1 VSGGLT
7 LGAALLLGIAAS
19 GHCLVMCGGI
29 SSALGLA
36 AGPSPGGRPQ
46 ASLIVAYQVG
56 RVASYAIAGAI
67 AGAALGWVVD
77 WLDLDALRRG
87 LRVLSALALVVAALV
102 AFGMLRDPGSGAG
115 QLLWRRIA
123 PLGRR
128 FLPVTNVPR
137 ALGFGALWGWM
148 PCGFAYTVILIAA
161 LEHEPWRAAATM
173 VAFGMGTAPTMI
185 ALAFGAQRASGFAAG
200 PAFRRVAGSVLLGS
214 AALTLLAPQIVAA
227 SPWLHPWVQYLC
239 RVDAP

>member
-7 LGAALLLGIAAS
+7 LGAALILGIAAS

-36 AGPSPGGRPQ
+36 SAKSPDGQPRVP
-46 ASLIVAYQVG
+46 LIVAYQVG
-56 RVASYAIAGAI
+56 RIVSYAIAG
-67 AGAALGWVVD
+67 GLLGGALGSVVD
-77 WLDLDALRRG
+77 WLDMDAVRRG
-87 LRVLSALALVVAALV
+87 LRVLSAAALVVAALV
-102 AFGMLRDPGSGAG
+102 AFGTLRDPGSRVG

-123 PLGRR
+123 PIGRR
-128 FLPVTNVPR
+128 LLPVTSVAR
-137 ALGFGALWGWM
+137 ALGFGMVWGWM

-161 LEHEPWRAAATM
+161 LEHDALRSAATM
-173 VAFGMGTAPTMI
+173 LAFGMGTAPTMV
-185 ALAFGAQRASGFAAG
+185 ALGYGARRAARLAAG
-200 PAFRRVAGSVLLGS
+200 GAARRVAGSILIGS

>member
-7 LGAALLLGIAAS
+7 LGAALILGIAAS

-36 AGPSPGGRPQ
+36 SAKSPGGQPRVP
-46 ASLIVAYQVG
+46 LIVAYQVG
-56 RVASYAIAGAI
+56 RIVSYAIAGGLLG
-67 AGAALGWVVD
+67 GAAGYVVD
-77 WLDLDALRRG
+77 WLDMDMVRRG
-87 LRVLSALALVVAALV
+87 LRALSAVALVVAALV
-102 AFGMLRDPGSGAG
+102 AFGTLRDPGSRVG
-115 QLLWRRIA
+115 QLLWSRIA
-123 PLGRR
+123 PIGRR
-128 FLPVTNVPR
+128 LLPVTSVTR
-137 ALGFGALWGWM
+137 ALGFGMVWGWM

-161 LEHEPWRAAATM
+161 LEHDALRAAATM
-173 VAFGMGTAPTMI
+173 LAFGLGTAPTMI
-185 ALAFGAQRASGFAAG
+185 ALAYGARRAANLAAG
-200 PAFRRVAGSVLLGS
+200 GTARRVAGTVLICS

>member
-7 LGAALLLGIAAS
+7 LGAALILGIAAS

-36 AGPSPGGRPQ
+36 SSRSSDGEPRVP
-46 ASLIVAYQVG
+46 LIVAYQIG
-56 RVASYAIAGAI
+56 RIASYAIAGAL
-67 AGAALGWVVD
+67 AGGALGYAVA
-77 WLDLDALRRG
+77 WLDMDAVRSG
-87 LRVLSALALVVAALV
+87 LRALSAVALVAAALV
-102 AFGMLRDPGSGAG
+102 AFGTLRDPGSRVG

-128 FLPVTNVPR
+128 LLPVTSPGR
-137 ALGFGALWGWM
+137 ALGFGMVWGWM

-161 LEHEPWRAAATM
+161 LEQDALRAAATM

-185 ALAFGAQRASGFAAG
+185 ALAYGARRAANLAAG
-200 PAFRRVAGSVLLGS
+200 GAARHVAGTVLICS
-214 AALTLLAPQIVAA
+214 AALTLLAPQIAA
-227 SPWLHPWVQYLC
+227 AAPWLHPWMQYLC
-239 RVDAP
+239 RVQ